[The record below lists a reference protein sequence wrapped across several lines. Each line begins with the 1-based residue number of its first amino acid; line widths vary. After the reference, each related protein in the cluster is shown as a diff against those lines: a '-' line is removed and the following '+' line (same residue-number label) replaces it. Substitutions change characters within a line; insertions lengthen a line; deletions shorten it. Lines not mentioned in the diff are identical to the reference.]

1 VRKAKARGM
10 EKEKNGKVGKGERK
24 MRRASKKSENEAE
37 NASEVAE
44 EKTVRS
50 ETIYEGRLLK
60 VRLEDV
66 ALPDGRRKKREI
78 VVHPGA
84 SAVLAL
90 RRKQSGEEILFVEQF
105 RKAVQRSTLEIP
117 AGTLEAGETPESC
130 AKRELLEETGYS
142 AERFEKLLSFF
153 PSPGYSTEVIHIF
166 KAEGLRKVEERSE
179 LKVRFLTLED
189 AISRIKRGEIMDGK
203 TIIALMLLQ
212 IETAS
217 RK

>member
-1 VRKAKARGM
+1 MRGRRGVSEERVKEAAEESKA
-10 EKEKNGKVGKGERK
+10 
-24 MRRASKKSENEAE
+24 S
-37 NASEVAE
+37 VAE

-60 VRLEDV
+60 IRLEDV

-130 AKRELLEETGYS
+130 ARRELLEETGYS

-217 RK
+217 GK

>member
-1 VRKAKARGM
+1 MRGRRGVSKERVKEAAEESKA
-10 EKEKNGKVGKGERK
+10 
-24 MRRASKKSENEAE
+24 S
-37 NASEVAE
+37 VAE

-60 VRLEDV
+60 IRLEDV

-90 RRKQSGEEILFVEQF
+90 RRKQRGEEVLLVEQF

-130 AKRELLEETGYS
+130 ARRELLEETGYS

-212 IETAS
+212 AFS
-217 RK
+217 

>member
-1 VRKAKARGM
+1 MSEERVKEAAEESKA
-10 EKEKNGKVGKGERK
+10 
-24 MRRASKKSENEAE
+24 S
-37 NASEVAE
+37 VAE

-60 VRLEDV
+60 IRLEDV

-90 RRKQSGEEILFVEQF
+90 RRKQSGEEVLFVEQF

-130 AKRELLEETGYS
+130 ARRELLEETGYS

-212 IETAS
+212 AFS
-217 RK
+217 

>member
-1 VRKAKARGM
+1 MRGRRGVSEERVKEAAEENKA
-10 EKEKNGKVGKGERK
+10 
-24 MRRASKKSENEAE
+24 S
-37 NASEVAE
+37 VAE

-60 VRLEDV
+60 IRLEDV

-166 KAEGLRKVEERSE
+166 KVEGLRKVEERSE

-203 TIIALMLLQ
+203 TIISLMLLQ
-212 IETAS
+212 IETKS
-217 RK
+217 GK